1 MSVALQSE
9 IIKVRRSNSLKIAF
23 FAPFIFLLFTLL
35 TLLTSQNHQGT
46 LYGVIIIQSNILNQW
61 TVIVLAIC
69 IVLLVSSDYHQEQQ
83 ALGIQHALANNW
95 PLPAIFF
102 AKSIKTWLLL
112 GLTHLV
118 LAAVIIVSNLL
129 TARLAGNVSL
139 ILLVLLA
146 IWISSLP
153 LIVINMV
160 LLTRLN
166 VILVGIVNFLATLG
180 SVFTGLVLGPWFWLD
195 PWAYAARLAVLLRTN
210 PNGNALPATSY
221 LVNSTSF
228 IYAILAMVTL
238 WLLVDLLIAKT
249 LGRGNRHD
257 KIISIGIH

>member
-9 IIKVRRSNSLKIAF
+9 LIKIRRSNSLKIAF
-23 FAPFIFLLFTLL
+23 FTPFIFLLFTLL
-35 TLLTSQNHQGT
+35 TLLTSRNHQGT
-46 LYGVIIIQSNILNQW
+46 LNGVIIIQSNILNQW
-61 TVIVLAIC
+61 TVIVLSIC
-69 IVLLVSSDYHQEQQ
+69 VVLLVSSDYHQEQR

-95 PLPAIFF
+95 SLPAIFF
-102 AKSIKTWLLL
+102 AKSIKIWLLI

-118 LAAVIIVSNLL
+118 LAVVIIVSNLL
-129 TARLAGNVSL
+129 TARLAGNVLL

-146 IWISSLP
+146 TWISSLP

-160 LLTRLN
+160 LLVKFN
-166 VILVGIVNFLATLG
+166 VILVGIANFLATLG
-180 SVFTGLVLGPWFWLD
+180 SVFAGIVLGSWFWLD

-210 PNGNALPATSY
+210 PNGNALPANSH

-238 WLLVDLLIAKT
+238 WLVVDFLLAKIVEWRQNH
-249 LGRGNRHD
+249 G
-257 KIISIGIH
+257 KVISIGTH